1 LQFIK
6 VEGCQTTEGTEKQNI
21 TNGPRSTLFDYKFDS
36 KLQNLKLIQ
45 NRPVMKNEILNC
57 MLILGSKSTVF

>member
-6 VEGCQTTEGTEKQNI
+6 AEGCQTTEGTEKQNI
-21 TNGPRSTLFDYKFDS
+21 TNGPRSTLFEYKFDS

-45 NRPVMKNEILNC
+45 SRPVMKKEILT
-57 MLILGSKSTVF
+57 L